1 MNCLQQPLHHHAE
14 ELELR
19 AHPDPHGAR
28 DHHPQDDLLHSAAA
42 AAAAA
47 GQLRVAPGERGD
59 EQADQQAD
67 QPPDQPADLLSPD
80 EVDDDQAHH
89 DPAAVILAK
98 GPYLHDTCK

>member
-1 MNCLQQPLHHHAE
+1 MSQQPLHHHAE
-14 ELELR
+14 ELELL

-28 DHHPQDDLLHSAAA
+28 DHHPQDNLLHSA

-59 EQADQQAD
+59 QQADQQAD
-67 QPPDQPADLLSPD
+67 QPADLLSPN

-89 DPAAVILAK
+89 DPATVVL
-98 GPYLHDTCK
+98 T

>member
-14 ELELR
+14 ELELL
-19 AHPDPHGAR
+19 AHPDPHGAS
-28 DHHPQDDLLHSAAA
+28 DHHPQDNLLHSAAA

-59 EQADQQAD
+59 QPADEQADQS
-67 QPPDQPADLLSPD
+67 ADLLSPD

-89 DPAAVILAK
+89 DPAAVVLA
-98 GPYLHDTCK
+98 